1 MKELSKQ
8 RTKEED
14 QNNGKYDEK
23 KVGKFING
31 SDFE

>member
-14 QNNGKYDEK
+14 QNRECDEK
-23 KVGKFING
+23 KEGKFTNG